1 MGCFYAGMI
10 PTARFFHVCFLKM
23 KWLAAVAAFALANSQ
38 PVPSPVDTVWPFHGT
53 SGAGG
58 LGGWASSEV
67 PIGASVPFGGLRLGP
82 DTTVC
87 WGGAD
92 WWWKFNHVRH
102 TPKWGPTN
110 TRP

>member
-1 MGCFYAGMI
+1 
-10 PTARFFHVCFLKM
+10 M
-23 KWLAAVAAFALANSQ
+23 KWLAAVAFTLANSQ
-38 PVPSPVDTVWPFHGT
+38 PVPSPVDSVWPFHGT

-92 WWWKFNHVRH
+92 WWWKFNHGCLRTH
-102 TPKWGPTN
+102 HMGPHN
-110 TRP
+110 QRP